1 MIESPPL
8 NILCI
13 CTGNVCRS
21 PAAER
26 LLARALGPSVKVSSA
41 GTYALVGQPFSPPM
55 DQLVLDGGGDPAGF
69 KAQLLTAD
77 LLRQADLV
85 LGMTREHR
93 GAAAE
98 MVPATVRRSFTLRE
112 YARLL
117 GQIDPARLPAG
128 SPAERARASLPLAA
142 AQRRQAGADE
152 DEIPDPYRRGRW
164 RTRRRTRALSRRS
177 GTLPRY
183 STPAEGQR
191 SGCSAMYASS

>member
-1 MIESPPL
+1 VIDSPPL

-26 LLARALGPSVKVSSA
+26 LLVHALGPSVKVSSA
-41 GTYALVGQPFSPPM
+41 GTWALVGQPFSPPM
-55 DQLVLDGGGDPAGF
+55 DQLVLDGGADPAGF
-69 KAQLLTAD
+69 KARELTAV

-85 LGMTREHR
+85 LGMAREHR

-98 MVPATVRRSFTLRE
+98 MAPATVRRSFTLRE

-117 GQIDPARLPAG
+117 GQIDPARLPTG

-142 AQRRQAGADE
+142 ALRRQAEAAE
-152 DEIPDPYRRGRW
+152 DDVADPYRQGEM
-164 RTRRRTRALSRRS
+164 A
-177 GTLPRY
+177 
-183 STPAEGQR
+183 
-191 SGCSAMYASS
+191 YAQAYAGIEQAVRDIAKVLTAG

>member
-26 LLARALGPSVKVSSA
+26 LLAHALGPSVNVFSA

-55 DQLVLDGGGDPAGF
+55 DQLVLEGGGDPAGF
-69 KAQLLTAD
+69 KAQELTAD

-98 MVPATVRRSFTLRE
+98 LVPATVRRSFTLRE

-142 AQRRQAGADE
+142 ALRRQAEAVE
-152 DEIPDPYRRGRW
+152 DDVDDPYRQGEM
-164 RTRRRTRALSRRS
+164 A
-177 GTLPRY
+177 
-183 STPAEGQR
+183 
-191 SGCSAMYASS
+191 YAQAYAGIEQAVRDIAKVLNAG